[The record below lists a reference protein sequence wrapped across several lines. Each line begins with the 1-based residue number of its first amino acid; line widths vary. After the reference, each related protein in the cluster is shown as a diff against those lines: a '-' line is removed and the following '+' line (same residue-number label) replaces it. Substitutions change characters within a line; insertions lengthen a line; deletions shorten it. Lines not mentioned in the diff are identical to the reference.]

1 MSIGGTLID
10 PGGGK
15 ERILK
20 SISGKNATNPSIPL
34 FILCPSVIVNS
45 RWKVFYKIRFFHF
58 SSVYPFAHP
67 YAPSPPSPPMH
78 TFHKKSRENLRG
90 GGGFLNSIK
99 NFLLF
104 ASSLLTKTMP
114 A

>member
-1 MSIGGTLID
+1 MEGILQ
-10 PGGGK
+10 GK
-15 ERILK
+15 VL
-20 SISGKNATNPSIPL
+20 PL
-34 FILCPSVIVNS
+34 LC
-45 RWKVFYKIRFFHF
+45 
-58 SSVYPFAHP
+58 YPFAHP

-78 TFHKKSRENLRG
+78 TLHKKSRENLRG
-90 GGGFLNSIK
+90 GGGLNSIK